1 MPLFTEEQLRNR
13 ARAQVQ
19 PQSRLFSK
27 NIVKGFINEAI
38 SAQKASTHKNYD
50 IFLSHSTGDSEQIW
64 GLKLELENLDYSV
77 YIDWIDD
84 AQLDRSNVN
93 KDTADT
99 LRERMKSCKSLFY
112 AYSVNAV
119 KSKWMPWELGY
130 FDGLKEKAAVLP
142 IRASNV
148 GNTDSYSGSEYLSL
162 YPYIS
167 IDNNFQGENTLWVH
181 ENQKKFIDY
190 DSWVKYNKKPV
201 QHLFQR

>member
-1 MPLFTEEQLRNR
+1 
-13 ARAQVQ
+13 
-19 PQSRLFSK
+19 
-27 NIVKGFINEAI
+27 
-38 SAQKASTHKNYD
+38 
-50 IFLSHSTGDSEQIW
+50 
-64 GLKLELENLDYSV
+64 
-77 YIDWIDD
+77 
-84 AQLDRSNVN
+84 
-93 KDTADT
+93 
-99 LRERMKSCKSLFY
+99 
-112 AYSVNAV
+112 
-119 KSKWMPWELGY
+119 
-130 FDGLKEKAAVLP
+130 VLP

>member
-1 MPLFTEEQLRNR
+1 MPLFTEELLR
-13 ARAQVQ
+13 ARAQQ
-19 PQSRLFSK
+19 DIQSTSKLFSR
-27 NIVKGFINEAI
+27 NIIKGFINESI
-38 SAQKASTHKNYD
+38 NEQLKDTKIYD

-64 GLKLELENLDYSV
+64 GLKRELEDLNYSV

-99 LRERMKSCKSLFY
+99 LRKRMKSCKSLFY
-112 AYSVNAV
+112 AYSVNAA

-142 IRASNV
+142 IRANNI
-148 GNTDSYSGSEYLSL
+148 GNSDAYSGSEYLSL

-167 IDNNFQGENTLWVH
+167 MDNSLQGMPTLWVH
-181 ENQKKFIDY
+181 ENQKSFIDY
-190 DSWVKYNKKPV
+190 DSWVRHNKKPI
-201 QHLFQR
+201 QRLLQR